1 MSKKTNK
8 TIEAGV
14 LHRGFSFDR
23 EAISE
28 EGRTVEIAFSSEEPV
43 ERWFGNEI
51 LDHSKSS
58 VDLGRL
64 KNGGAILVDHD
75 PADHIGVVEAVSID
89 GDKRGRATVRF
100 GKSSRAEE
108 IWQDVVDGIRH
119 NVSVGYR
126 INKMILD
133 SEEEGAETYRATSW
147 TPHEISFVSVPADSS
162 VGVGRKETD
171 DKRSITIEN
180 LYEEKKMSKEKVEV
194 TSIDVDAERAVI
206 RKAELSRIGEI
217 EALGNKFE
225 AKDMARDFVNQGKDA
240 DDFRSA
246 LLEKMGNATAITESA
261 DIGMTDTEVRQFS
274 FMKAI
279 NALANPGDRRAQE
292 NASFEFETSRA
303 AAEKYGKNPQGLM
316 IPMDVLKGQR
326 DLNVGTATA
335 GGHTV
340 ATDLLA
346 DSFIDKLDNAMV
358 ATRAGATVLRDLQ
371 GNIAIPRATGGAT
384 SYWVAESGAITESAA
399 AFDQVTMS
407 PKTVGAFSD
416 VSRKLLLQSSVDV
429 ESFVRNDLALR
440 LALAIDN
447 KAFEGD
453 GTSNTPTGVV
463 NATGVGSVAFAS
475 ATAGAATWGEII
487 DMESEVSQDNALLG
501 NLSYITNAAQMGYLK
516 QTKKDSGSGIFL
528 VEGSQL
534 NGYNVLV
541 SNQISTAGQ
550 MLFGN
555 WADLMI
561 GYWSGVDI
569 NVDTS
574 TGSTSGT
581 VRIVALQDVD
591 VAVRHGESFAKGV

>member
-133 SEEEGAETYRATSW
+133 SEDEGAETYRATSW

-162 VGVGRKETD
+162 VGVGRKETN

>member
-162 VGVGRKETD
+162 VGVGRKETN

-501 NLSYITNAAQMGYLK
+501 NL
-516 QTKKDSGSGIFL
+516 
-528 VEGSQL
+528 
-534 NGYNVLV
+534 
-541 SNQISTAGQ
+541 
-550 MLFGN
+550 
-555 WADLMI
+555 
-561 GYWSGVDI
+561 
-569 NVDTS
+569 
-574 TGSTSGT
+574 
-581 VRIVALQDVD
+581 
-591 VAVRHGESFAKGV
+591 

>member
-162 VGVGRKETD
+162 VGVGRKETN

>member
-162 VGVGRKETD
+162 VGVGRKETN

-528 VEGSQL
+528 VEDSQL